1 MSLKLDRALFAKK
14 VPVLCCV
21 GVKHEESLHKY
32 CLARA

>member
-1 MSLKLDRALFAKK
+1 MSLKLDPALFAKK

-21 GVKHEESLHKY
+21 GVKHEESLHKN